1 VSVISTGA
9 IQSREALDMIHRK
22 TVITAAAVCW
32 AFAAGSVF
40 AADNAMK
47 SDQPVTD
54 SVITTKVKAEL
65 AKDKATK
72 AHEIHVTTKDGIV
85 MLDGA
90 VTSEAEKE
98 KAETDAKTIKGVVSV
113 QNNLRV
119 AEK

>member
-1 VSVISTGA
+1 MSAKRTLV
-9 IQSREALDMIHRK
+9 
-22 TVITAAAVCW
+22 TATAVCW
-32 AFAAGSVF
+32 AFAAGAAF
-40 AADNAMK
+40 AGDNAMK

-54 SVITTKVKAEL
+54 TTITTKVKAEL

-72 AHEIHVTTKDGIV
+72 AKDIHVTTKDGVV

-90 VTSEAEKE
+90 VTSVAEKE
-98 KAETDAKTIKGVVSV
+98 KAETDAKSIKGVVSV